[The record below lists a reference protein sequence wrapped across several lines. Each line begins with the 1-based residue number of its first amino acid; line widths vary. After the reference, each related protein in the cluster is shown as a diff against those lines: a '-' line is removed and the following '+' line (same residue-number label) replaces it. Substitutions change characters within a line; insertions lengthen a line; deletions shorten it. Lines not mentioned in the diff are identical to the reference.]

1 METVR
6 YKMKPMTVNT
16 IEININLQDIDVKN
30 IDVYSINDNSDDILL
45 ENNVDYKFE
54 YLNNKTFFT
63 NITNKPI
70 RRITITRNTYIN
82 KIINE
87 FNARYKDSTGQ
98 TIAYFNNE
106 GNQLIYHIG
115 FPDRRR

>member
-1 METVR
+1 METIR

-45 ENNVDYKFE
+45 ENNIDYKFE

-98 TIAYFNNE
+98 TIAHFNNE
-106 GNQLIYHIG
+106 GNHLIYHIG
-115 FPDRRR
+115 FPDRRK